1 MFFYLYSKIM
11 QSSIAKRDVIFIN
24 WVEYKFSE
32 ECWVY
37 VSRCWMVVSKL
48 NRCLRW
54 KDNWSWVYVMN
65 ISVYGKQRIVT
76 KHRLVYA
83 TWSGLEYKWEFKVG
97 YLDWD
102 YENCCFENLY
112 VIGEKRKESEFD
124 RVTAFKLLE
133 MYHRWMLFDSEWKK
147 VVIDKP
153 KKRVFTWRK
162 VCDNSDFEEVRI
174 RNGW

>member
-1 MFFYLYSKIM
+1 M
-11 QSSIAKRDVIFIN
+11 
-24 WVEYKFSE
+24 
-32 ECWVY
+32 
-37 VSRCWMVVSKL
+37 
-48 NRCLRW
+48 
-54 KDNWSWVYVMN
+54 
-65 ISVYGKQRIVT
+65 
-76 KHRLVYA
+76 YA
-83 TWSGLEYKWEFKVG
+83 TWAGLDYKWEFKVG

-133 MYHRWMLFDSEWKK
+133 MYHRWMLFDSEWEK

-162 VCDNSDFEEVRI
+162 VCNNSDFEEVRI